1 MIPLGTTYRFF
12 RLASA
17 RTWTCRWAP
26 ESGRVGR
33 SIPAR
38 GIHWRERSSRTA
50 RRAASSGS
58 SVGAASATWAS
69 RRRAPLDRHA
79 PSSVLPVGWFEDCER
94 FCTAR
99 SSASR
104 PPRPQHPASLGTARS
119 PKSRRRR
126 KSPRRSPRRDPHR
139 HHTYT
144 PESYTR
150 RTDSR
155 QRKRDSF
162 ERNRWRGEGELVS
175 ILRLLRLSRNVT
187 WLFWELLLSP
197 DSIIRIRN

>member
-38 GIHWRERSSRTA
+38 GIRWRERSSRTA

-79 PSSVLPVGWFEDCER
+79 PSSVLPVGWFEVCER
-94 FCTAR
+94 FRTAR
-99 SSASR
+99 SFSSR
-104 PPRPQHPASLGTARS
+104 PPRPQHPVRLGTARS
-119 PKSRRRR
+119 PKSRRHR

-144 PESYTR
+144 LESYAR
-150 RTDSR
+150 RTNSR
-155 QRKRDSF
+155 QRKRDSSAAIDGAA
-162 ERNRWRGEGELVS
+162 REGSSRFS
-175 ILRLLRLSRNVT
+175 ILQWLSRNIA
-187 WLFWELLLSP
+187 WLFWERSP
-197 DSIIRIRN
+197 SLDSIIKIRN

>member
-104 PPRPQHPASLGTARS
+104 PPRPQHPVSLGTARS
-119 PKSRRRR
+119 PKNRRHR

-144 PESYTR
+144 LESYTR
-150 RTDSR
+150 RTNSR
-155 QRKRDSF
+155 QRKRDSSA
-162 ERNRWRGEGELVS
+162 ESMARRGRTCLD
-175 ILRLLRLSRNVT
+175 
-187 WLFWELLLSP
+187 P
-197 DSIIRIRN
+197 

>member
-1 MIPLGTTYRFF
+1 MDGLYIVTLFYISNKVFFYINFTIPLGTTYRFF

-26 ESGRVGR
+26 ESGRVDR

-69 RRRAPLDRHA
+69 RRRAPSDRHA
-79 PSSVLPVGWFEDCER
+79 PSLVLPIGRGRVEDCER

-99 SSASR
+99 SSSSR
-104 PPRPQHPASLGTARS
+104 PPCSQHPASLGTARFS
-119 PKSRRRR
+119 KSRRYRE
-126 KSPRRSPRRDPHR
+126 SPRWSPRRDPHR

-144 PESYTR
+144 LESYTH
-150 RTDSR
+150 TTNSR
-155 QRKRDSF
+155 QRKCD
-162 ERNRWRGEGELVS
+162 
-175 ILRLLRLSRNVT
+175 
-187 WLFWELLLSP
+187 
-197 DSIIRIRN
+197 

>member
-1 MIPLGTTYRFF
+1 MTYHFF
-12 RLASA
+12 RSASA

-33 SIPAR
+33 SIPVR

-79 PSSVLPVGWFEDCER
+79 PSSVLPVGQGRFEDCER

-99 SSASR
+99 SSSSR
-104 PPRPQHPASLGTARS
+104 PLCPQHPASLDTARS
-119 PKSRRRR
+119 PKSRRHRE
-126 KSPRRSPRRDPHR
+126 SPRWSPRRDPHR

-144 PESYTR
+144 LESYTR
-150 RTDSR
+150 WTNSR
-155 QRKRDSF
+155 QRKRDPSA
-162 ERNRWRGEGELVS
+162 ESMARGSLPW
-175 ILRLLRLSRNVT
+175 LSM
-187 WLFWELLLSP
+187 LQ
-197 DSIIRIRN
+197 